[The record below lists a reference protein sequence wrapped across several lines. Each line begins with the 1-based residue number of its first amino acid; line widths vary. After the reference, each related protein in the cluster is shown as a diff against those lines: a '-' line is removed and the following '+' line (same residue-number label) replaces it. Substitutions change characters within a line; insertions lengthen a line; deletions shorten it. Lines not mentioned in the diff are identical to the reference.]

1 MNRPHSHLQRY
12 KQEVQQE
19 ETRKTADNT
28 KTLSDKKLKSQVTI
42 LNLFK

>member
-19 ETRKTADNT
+19 TRKIADNT
-28 KTLSDKKLKSQVTI
+28 KTLSDKKLKPQVTI